1 LGEVEVVGSERAA
14 VAGWAEEEMEVVGL
28 ATGMGGVVAVA
39 GLVAEEIVQGSAAV
53 GSEKQWEKAVGIAM
67 AMAWQMQ
74 VAAAWAAAQ
83 RTCSW
88 RLGRRPL
95 AWTERRFV
103 CFPCRMRSCQ
113 GWSGW
118 STAAQH

>member
-1 LGEVEVVGSERAA
+1 MGEVEVVGSERAA

-28 ATGMGGVVAVA
+28 ATGRGGLVAVA

-88 RLGRRPL
+88 RLGRRL
-95 AWTERRFV
+95 
-103 CFPCRMRSCQ
+103 
-113 GWSGW
+113 
-118 STAAQH
+118 